1 MASRD
6 KKRILLAEDEKDHG
20 ELLKMVLEAA
30 GHEITLVGDGK
41 TALRKLKHHAYD
53 AVILDI
59 MLPRVDGVEVCN
71 KIRHSSRLRDMRVVV
86 ISALSQGSPSS
97 EMEWCKR
104 CQADVF
110 VAKPYSV
117 EDFVHRVKT
126 LFEMPRKRWEN
137 VRETHLRDFLDIISR
152 HTLAST
158 SKVAGSKARKP
169 AAFHPY
175 GGGVGGTNNPRGPAA
190 KI

>member
-1 MASRD
+1 MGSKN

-30 GHEITLVGDGK
+30 GFDITLVEDGK
-41 TALRKLKHHAYD
+41 TALRKLKHHSYD
-53 AVILDI
+53 AAILDI
-59 MLPRVDGVEVCN
+59 MLPRVDGVEICN
-71 KIRHSSRLRDMRVVV
+71 KIRHSSRLRDMRIAV

-97 EMEWCKR
+97 EIEWCKR

-117 EDFVHRVKT
+117 EDFVHRIKT
-126 LFEMPRKRWEN
+126 LFEMPRKRWED
-137 VRETHLRDFLDIISR
+137 VKDVHLRDFLDIISR

-158 SKVAGSKARKP
+158 SRLASSKARNP
-169 AAFHPY
+169 AVFHPY
-175 GGGVGGTNNPRGPAA
+175 GGVKGTANPKGPAA